1 MKKVILSFLAL
12 FMIASF
18 TTAFSQKK
26 IDGKLLKEVKEWSL
40 VGSKKKLDHITKYN
54 EQGKKV
60 EEIEYNSLGDQKTR
74 VTYKYNNANKCIE
87 EQHFDE
93 FDKLEK
99 TIQFEYNESGKK
111 SLQRTILPNGKLKN
125 TKEFEYILR

>member
-1 MKKVILSFLAL
+1 MKKIILSILAL
-12 FMIASF
+12 FVMASF
-18 TTAFSQKK
+18 SGVYSQKK
-26 IDGKLLKEVKEWSL
+26 IDGKLLKEVKEWTIT
-40 VGSKKKLDHITKYN
+40 GSKKKLDHITKYN

-60 EEIEYNSLGDQKTR
+60 EEIEYNSVGDQKSR
-74 VTYKYNNANKCIE
+74 VTYKYNESNKCIE

-99 TIQFEYNESGKK
+99 TIQFEYNDHGKK

-125 TKEFEYILR
+125 TKEFEYILQ

>member
-26 IDGKLLKEVKEWSL
+26 IDGKLLKEVKEWSV
-40 VGSKKKLDHITKYN
+40 VGSKKKLDHTTKYN

-60 EEIEYNSLGDQKTR
+60 EEIEYNSLGDQKSR
-74 VTYKYNNANKCIE
+74 VTYMYNSDNKCIE

-99 TIQFEYNESGKK
+99 TIQFDYNEQGKK
-111 SLQRTILPNGKLKN
+111 SVQRTILPNGKLKN